1 MTGEKQQNPQD
12 PLPMSLLGWTRVRET
27 QDACGELPCHTPLR
41 SSLIGGGHIPWP
53 CAGQSRRPCESAIG
67 LYVSDLPANG
77 GGSGA
82 RHALHT
88 WYWLWWRGGG
98 RGLRRRHGP
107 GQGTGR
113 LRAIAVAREAAGG
126 MRGGRVACGFPS
138 GGGKGE
144 GRRGCSFF
152 CSCWVLLILWSQV
165 FFPSGGPEQVQRGW
179 RAGASYYC
187 CCWGSLRCVFPASGH
202 RVCVCDVGRA
212 LSAPVKPWSEQARG
226 LGSAH
231 GRVQGLR
238 IGWVEGM
245 SHRPRGESVLLL
257 AGVRGGGLGVE
268 GRKGLRLGRTPSSLL
283 GTVCREPVV

>member
-1 MTGEKQQNPQD
+1 MHAGNYHTTLHSAPVSSAAATSLGPVQGRAGGLASLPSACMSRIYQRMAAALARDMHCIHGTGFD
-12 PLPMSLLGWTRVRET
+12 
-27 QDACGELPCHTPLR
+27 
-41 SSLIGGGHIPWP
+41 GGG
-53 CAGQSRRPCESAIG
+53 GEG
-67 LYVSDLPANG
+67 
-77 GGSGA
+77 
-82 RHALHT
+82 
-88 WYWLWWRGGG
+88 
-98 RGLRRRHGP
+98 GLRRRHGP

-113 LRAIAVAREAAGG
+113 LRAIAVARESAGG

-187 CCWGSLRCVFPASGH
+187 CCWGSLRCVFPASGD

-245 SHRPRGESVLLL
+245 SHRPRG
-257 AGVRGGGLGVE
+257 GVGIATRWGP
-268 GRKGLRLGRTPSSLL
+268 RWWPWS
-283 GTVCREPVV
+283 

>member
-1 MTGEKQQNPQD
+1 MRGTTIPHST
-12 PLPMSLLGWTRVRET
+12 PLQSHRRRPHPLALCRAEQEALRVCHRPVCLGSTSEWRRLWRET
-27 QDACGELPCHTPLR
+27 CIAYMVLALVE
-41 SSLIGGGHIPWP
+41 GGGEE
-53 CAGQSRRPCESAIG
+53 R
-67 LYVSDLPANG
+67 
-77 GGSGA
+77 
-82 RHALHT
+82 
-88 WYWLWWRGGG
+88 
-98 RGLRRRHGP
+98 LRRRHGP

-144 GRRGCSFF
+144 SRRGCSFF

-187 CCWGSLRCVFPASGH
+187 CCWGSLRCVFPASGD

-212 LSAPVKPWSEQARG
+212 LSAPVEPWSEQARG

-268 GRKGLRLGRTPSSLL
+268 GRKGLRLGRTTSSLL